1 MAVAV
6 LVTHDGTA
14 MGSTKEQGA
23 SVSGVVL
30 GATCGARDL
39 PPAKLPRDG
48 SQRSWRAIRSA
59 ATSPVSSSRTTSRLS
74 GETLTSTALGGTR
87 MSRTKAGRPRRSP
100 STLRHTSPMHR
111 DTRGASMG
119 LPLTKR
125 NWRSPPPPLGPGAS
139 KPPARDMRP
148 MTAKEQSSPP
158 LRSKLTSSSDRA
170 NACPKSAEALSRS
183 DLGACTAIAV
193 RRVAPPP
200 LTRVSRRR
208 QPTATS
214 ACAWTVR
221 SARLTCHFQRR
232 ARSARRT
239 GAQSKSPRTV
249 TVVPTLRACGVELLR
264 IPSRWK
270 LRRAPTA
277 SADVR
282 VTTRT
287 SPASLH
293 DAHES
298 LRQSTSR
305 EVSTVEIQFSCGPRP
320 GWSKR
325 DSPAMSRGD
334 SQSSCGVR
342 QARLRTSPDEGC
354 RARPVQLMRSEAID

>member
-1 MAVAV
+1 M
-6 LVTHDGTA
+6 
-14 MGSTKEQGA
+14 
-23 SVSGVVL
+23 
-30 GATCGARDL
+30 
-39 PPAKLPRDG
+39 
-48 SQRSWRAIRSA
+48 
-59 ATSPVSSSRTTSRLS
+59 
-74 GETLTSTALGGTR
+74 TSTALGGTR

-208 QPTATS
+208 QPK
-214 ACAWTVR
+214 R
-221 SARLTCHFQRR
+221 GQ
-232 ARSARRT
+232 
-239 GAQSKSPRTV
+239 
-249 TVVPTLRACGVELLR
+249 
-264 IPSRWK
+264 
-270 LRRAPTA
+270 
-277 SADVR
+277 
-282 VTTRT
+282 
-287 SPASLH
+287 
-293 DAHES
+293 S
-298 LRQSTSR
+298 LRSPVHEPSGECRTC
-305 EVSTVEIQFSCGPRP
+305 VDGAGPSLA
-320 GWSKR
+320 GKTI
-325 DSPAMSRGD
+325 SPL
-334 SQSSCGVR
+334 SSPSD
-342 QARLRTSPDEGC
+342 AK
-354 RARPVQLMRSEAID
+354 